1 MPKIIIIIISIIT
14 IDHATTTYF
23 NVTIIEGAI
32 MLNNLPPKNSE
43 LYRRC
48 LKMFI
53 AYFISLII
61 NIASKL

>member
-1 MPKIIIIIISIIT
+1 M
-14 IDHATTTYF
+14 DHATTTYF
-23 NVTIIEGAI
+23 NVTTFEGEI
-32 MLNNLPPKNSE
+32 MSNNLPPGRPE

>member
-1 MPKIIIIIISIIT
+1 MPKLIIIIISIIT
-14 IDHATTTYF
+14 RDHATTTF
-23 NVTIIEGAI
+23 NVTIIESAI
-32 MLNNLPPKNSE
+32 MSNNLPPECPE
-43 LYRRC
+43 LDRRC